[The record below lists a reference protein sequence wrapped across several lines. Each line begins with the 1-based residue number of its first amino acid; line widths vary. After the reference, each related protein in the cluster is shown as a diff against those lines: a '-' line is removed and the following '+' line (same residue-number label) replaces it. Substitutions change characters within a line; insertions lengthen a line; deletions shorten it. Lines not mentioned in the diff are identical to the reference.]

1 MNEKEFRIELITNY
15 LNLRDNIAKEYN
27 NAINQ
32 KNKTK
37 EAEYWSLLTE
47 INNLIMEQSS
57 RFLNHDTKPISNL
70 EIQNEE
76 KLHLKKRI

>member
-37 EAEYWSLLTE
+37 EAEYWALLTE

-70 EIQNEE
+70 EIQNEG